1 MKKEILQP
9 TDDNV
14 RNAFIRNS
22 LGRNQDLLQFIKLI
36 NAMDESYSIALDSYW
51 GSGKTFFVKQIKL
64 IYDTMCESPFV
75 NVVGKEQIENVW
87 SSICGNDPLISHIAI
102 YYDAWENDC
111 DDDPIYSLVYQMAL
125 ETQNTKGL
133 KERADFSDVLTI
145 AGKITNAIAG
155 VDPKEIADSIQKTHF
170 LEALKERKEIQQRI
184 KEYISKLLPTGYDRL
199 LIIVD
204 ELDRC
209 NPSFAIKL
217 LERIKHYF
225 DNDRVTFLFSVNLAE
240 LQISIRKYYG
250 EEFNASRYLERFFDM
265 RIPLPPV
272 NNNVFYQLIGQ
283 NELGIWNNIAELVIQ
298 KNHLQIRESIKYI
311 SMLKI
316 LKTTS
321 FLTEEFGCNFRDNTK
336 IVLYKVVI
344 PIVWGEMLS
353 NIFLYNRF
361 MNESDY
367 SLLTSFFNDIDSIIA
382 VQNSIKYLFAQNE
395 MANYN
400 SKIHTS
406 EGIQLVH
413 EKIKEFYNALMSDD
427 NSEIEV
433 GQCLITT
440 SGRQSFQKTVSLL
453 ENSISFKDTNMTH
466 A

>member
-1 MKKEILQP
+1 MLLPALILKKLQ
-9 TDDNV
+9 
-14 RNAFIRNS
+14 I
-22 LGRNQDLLQFIKLI
+22 QFK
-36 NAMDESYSIALDSYW
+36 N
-51 GSGKTFFVKQIKL
+51 
-64 IYDTMCESPFV
+64 
-75 NVVGKEQIENVW
+75 
-87 SSICGNDPLISHIAI
+87 
-102 YYDAWENDC
+102 
-111 DDDPIYSLVYQMAL
+111 
-125 ETQNTKGL
+125 
-133 KERADFSDVLTI
+133 LT
-145 AGKITNAIAG
+145 
-155 VDPKEIADSIQKTHF
+155 F

-250 EEFNASRYLERFFDM
+250 EEFNASRYLERFFDI

-367 SLLTSFFNDIDSIIA
+367 SVLTSFFNDIDSIIA